1 MDKMKLMIDQLRQQ
15 DQNGNFDTPQD
26 DPLNKY
32 GSDPLANYGGD
43 QSGTFDYGQHGN
55 NGMNSFQPGFNQGF
69 GGSGFSFGT
78 IAFFFKAMFTK
89 WYMAIMVPAVLAAY
103 YLFKAIYNPFG
114 GEKKILN
121 HVEDFIVQHI
131 NYLVDSV
138 ETCAPKLN
146 DMHSIKPFLDCFF

>member
-15 DQNGNFDTPQD
+15 DQNGNFDTHQ
-26 DPLNKY
+26 
-32 GSDPLANYGGD
+32 SDSLTNYEGD
-43 QSGTFDYGQHGN
+43 SLSNYESNQFGN
-55 NGMNSFQPGFNQGF
+55 TGMNSFQPGFNQGF

-103 YLFKAIYNPFG
+103 YLFKAIYNPFPT

-121 HVEDFIVQHI
+121 HVEDFIVDHI
-131 NYLVDSV
+131 NYLVNSV